1 MVNRRAY
8 TANSF
13 HGASEQHF
21 KRLSVFYEIWIMI
34 VGLNSALPR
43 ILASFPTL
51 SSNLNN
57 LSQANYQGK
66 FIYRW
71 ELKNCPHQKCHF
83 EVHTTLLTIIEM
95 TVLPRSLHRPWRPP
109 RKMNFTLQIWC
120 IKCRFWI
127 LKSVYGTMCARGHW
141 VAFVRNLHTPS
152 LSFSLSL
159 SIYLFYCIPHTF
171 PIRPLAFKGVH
182 GVCH

>member
-1 MVNRRAY
+1 MNPWEELPFLNLLYCSLQSLPKLPFKSLHSGQASTRVGGRFDSFRHKAVNRRAY

-34 VGLNSALPR
+34 LGLNSALPR
-43 ILASFPTL
+43 LLASFPTL

-66 FIYRW
+66 FIYRR

-109 RKMNFTLQIWC
+109 RKMNFTLQI
-120 IKCRFWI
+120 
-127 LKSVYGTMCARGHW
+127 
-141 VAFVRNLHTPS
+141 
-152 LSFSLSL
+152 
-159 SIYLFYCIPHTF
+159 
-171 PIRPLAFKGVH
+171 
-182 GVCH
+182 